1 MCIYIYTYI
10 YIYTPRYQSDLQVW
24 TTCFWCTMYYV
35 GGFLKWRYPWI
46 PPNHPSHFIIIVLKL
61 MVLVIPILGNTH
73 IYNKYI
79 YIINI
84 YIYIYNKYIYIY
96 IYVIIIYV
104 SHIYIYILYDYICIT
119 ECPSPQLSNHPRSS
133 NASPPSTISSNS
145 SIRRSILPL
154 PFAPASEFSMAV
166 SMLSGRRGMATSF
179 GWLPGTEKY
188 QVNGVLSTPARLK
201 QLCFL
206 CICVYIYMCVCV
218 RYEWFTDIY
227 IYSDI
232 YIYIYMLNIYVYIYI
247 YYVIFIYT
255 CSYNMSIWVSVLKP
269 MWYESLPN
277 SSTSAHSM
285 MKPKNHLQTKEIVK
299 LPTNHGWIAWFSK
312 TAIKWKDCQVPCR
325 IFSIGE
331 IDEMDTVYEGFS
343 VTNADAQKK

>member
-1 MCIYIYTYI
+1 
-10 YIYTPRYQSDLQVW
+10 
-24 TTCFWCTMYYV
+24 MY
-35 GGFLKWRYPWI
+35 
-46 PPNHPSHFIIIVLKL
+46 
-61 MVLVIPILGNTH
+61 
-73 IYNKYI
+73 
-79 YIINI
+79 
-84 YIYIYNKYIYIY
+84 
-96 IYVIIIYV
+96 
-104 SHIYIYILYDYICIT
+104 HIYIYIVLLYDYICIT

-206 CICVYIYMCVCV
+206 CI
-218 RYEWFTDIY
+218 
-227 IYSDI
+227 
-232 YIYIYMLNIYVYIYI
+232 YIYIYMCALWMIFWYIYI
-247 YYVIFIYT
+247 YYILCMLYIYYVIYIHI

-299 LPTNHGWIAWFSK
+299 LPTNHE
-312 TAIKWKDCQVPCR
+312 DCL
-325 IFSIGE
+325 IFQNSCQ
-331 IDEMDTVYEGFS
+331 MEGLSTSAESSASGRSMRWTLYMKVFL
-343 VTNADAQKK
+343 

>member
-1 MCIYIYTYI
+1 
-10 YIYTPRYQSDLQVW
+10 
-24 TTCFWCTMYYV
+24 MYYV

-79 YIINI
+79 YICDY
-84 YIYIYNKYIYIY
+84 YICITC
-96 IYVIIIYV
+96 IYV
-104 SHIYIYILYDYICIT
+104 LYDYICIT

-206 CICVYIYMCVCV
+206 CICIYIYICVCV
-218 RYEWFTDIY
+218 RYE
-227 IYSDI
+227 
-232 YIYIYMLNIYVYIYI
+232 
-247 YYVIFIYT
+247 
-255 CSYNMSIWVSVLKP
+255 
-269 MWYESLPN
+269 
-277 SSTSAHSM
+277 
-285 MKPKNHLQTKEIVK
+285 
-299 LPTNHGWIAWFSK
+299 
-312 TAIKWKDCQVPCR
+312 
-325 IFSIGE
+325 
-331 IDEMDTVYEGFS
+331 
-343 VTNADAQKK
+343 

>member
-1 MCIYIYTYI
+1 MSNVGYILHLHKILENSLGKPFIHLCPIISPYLLLIHYKLCVYIYI
-10 YIYTPRYQSDLQVW
+10 YIYTQISIRSSSVDNVFL
-24 TTCFWCTMYYV
+24 MYNV
-35 GGFLKWRYPWI
+35 LCGGVLKWRYPWI

-73 IYNKYI
+73 IY
-79 YIINI
+79 IIN
-84 YIYIYNKYIYIY
+84 IYIYNKYIYNKYIY

-104 SHIYIYILYDYICIT
+104 SHIYILYDYICIT

-206 CICVYIYMCVCV
+206 CICIYIYICVCV

-227 IYSDI
+227 IYILI
-232 YIYIYMLNIYVYIYI
+232 YIYI
-247 YYVIFIYT
+247 
-255 CSYNMSIWVSVLKP
+255 C
-269 MWYESLPN
+269 
-277 SSTSAHSM
+277 
-285 MKPKNHLQTKEIVK
+285 
-299 LPTNHGWIAWFSK
+299 
-312 TAIKWKDCQVPCR
+312 
-325 IFSIGE
+325 
-331 IDEMDTVYEGFS
+331 
-343 VTNADAQKK
+343 